1 MHQKRRSSACHVDL
15 TTFMSV
21 AREHE
26 LAALKAHSYL
36 LGLLER
42 LNGTFNALP
51 DEPIAGPTLPPLLL
65 SQAHS
70 AFLAAVRLSLGGHV
84 HVAYMALRACIE
96 SGLFA
101 LIMKFDGSAQ
111 DAWVNR
117 RHDRARCRKIFTASA
132 GIRLLQTLDPPLK
145 QVIQEAYDSTI
156 DRGAHPN
163 VLSLGNHLDLDEYDL
178 ENKVTNVLL
187 LPADD
192 QGVKSALCSCVEVG
206 AAVASLCAHV
216 MPDHYPAL
224 ASHEEAMAVMK
235 VYLGAQGDERGKT

>member
-1 MHQKRRSSACHVDL
+1 MHQKEEAVFVTSSL
-15 TTFMSV
+15 PTFMSV

-26 LAALKAHSYL
+26 LAALKAHSHL
-36 LGLLER
+36 LSLLER

-51 DEPIAGPTLPPLLL
+51 DEPITGPALPPLLL

-70 AFLAAVRLSLGGHV
+70 AFLAAVRLSLGGQV

-96 SGLFA
+96 SGLYA
-101 LIMKFDGSAQ
+101 LIVKLDRSAQ

-117 RHDRARCRKIFTASA
+117 GHDRARCQKVFTASA
-132 GIRLLQTLDPPLK
+132 GIQLLQTLDPPLK

-163 VLSLGNHLDLDEYDL
+163 VVSLGNHLDLDDYDL
-178 ENKVTNVLL
+178 ENKIANVLL
-187 LPADD
+187 LPADH
-192 QGVKSALCSCVEVG
+192 QAVKSALCSCVVVG

-216 MPDHYPAL
+216 MPGHYPAL

-235 VYLGAQGDERGKT
+235 VYLDAQSDEPGKS